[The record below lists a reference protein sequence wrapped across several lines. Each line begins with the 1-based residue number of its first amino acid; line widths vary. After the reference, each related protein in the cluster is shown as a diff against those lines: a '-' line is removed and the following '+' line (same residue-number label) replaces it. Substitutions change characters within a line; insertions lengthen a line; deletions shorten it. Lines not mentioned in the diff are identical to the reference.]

1 MPKKTVYTTLFIS
14 WVLLVTV
21 LSLFDFDPNDE
32 GIPIP
37 YLDKLVHFVFY
48 LLFVILGGLM
58 WQSGKPMN
66 STLKKTILWVVI
78 AVLYGLLM
86 EALQD
91 LLPID
96 RSAEIFDVLA
106 NTLGAVMGGLL
117 IKTYFSRTHA
127 LK

>member
-37 YLDKLVHFVFY
+37 HLDKLVHFVFY

>member
-1 MPKKTVYTTLFIS
+1 MPKKAVYTTLFIS

-58 WQSGKPMN
+58 WQSGKPMPA
-66 STLKKTILWVVI
+66 TLKKTILWVVI

>member
-1 MPKKTVYTTLFIS
+1 MPKKAVYTTLFIS

-58 WQSGKPMN
+58 WQSGKPVHA
-66 STLKKTILWVVI
+66 TLKKTILWVVI